1 MEMVIYMN
9 NLLLVEDDFSLSGTI
24 EYYLKSEGFNVFVS
38 RDIRNAKNILDNN
51 KINLI
56 ILDIT
61 LPDGSGLDLCKSIR
75 EYSDIPLIFLTAMD
89 EEIDI
94 IKGLDLGADD
104 YITKPF
110 KARELLSRI
119 KSLLRRTEKR
129 YENVIK
135 INDLTIYPKQFKAYK
150 GDIELSFTSLEY
162 RLLLFLIEN
171 RGQVLTREQIL
182 NCLWD
187 SFDKYVNDNT
197 LTVYI
202 KRIREKIE
210 DDPLNPQIIKT
221 VRGIGYIIGE

>member
-1 MEMVIYMN
+1 MI

-24 EYYLKSEGFNVFVS
+24 EYYLKSEGFSVFLS
-38 RDIRNAKNILDNN
+38 HNIKESNDIIKTT

-61 LPDGSGLDLCKSIR
+61 LPDGSGFDFCRSIR
-75 EYSDIPLIFLTAMD
+75 EYSDVPIIFLTAMD
-89 EEIDI
+89 EESDI

-119 KSLLRRTEKR
+119 KSLLRRVEKR
-129 YENVIK
+129 SEK
-135 INDLTIYPKQFKAYK
+135 IITISDLIIDPKQFKVYK
-150 GDIELSFTSLEY
+150 KELELDFTSLEY
-162 RLLLFLIEN
+162 RLLLFLMEN
-171 RGQVLTREQIL
+171 KGQVLTREQIL
-182 NCLWD
+182 SSLWD

-202 KRIREKIE
+202 KRLREKVE
-210 DDPLNPQIIKT
+210 DDPLNPRIIKT
-221 VRGIGYIIGE
+221 VRGIGYIVGD